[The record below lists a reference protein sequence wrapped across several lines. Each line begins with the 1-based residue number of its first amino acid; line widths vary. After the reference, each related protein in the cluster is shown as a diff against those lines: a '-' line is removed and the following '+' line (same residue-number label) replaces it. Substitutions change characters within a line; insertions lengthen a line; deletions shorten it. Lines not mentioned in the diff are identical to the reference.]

1 MAQGSLLLAL
11 LSVLLLTLTQHTT
24 DASLPPV
31 PVQQPARTF
40 HPSTAPLNAVLRN
53 LIPQSLEVPPALSS
67 TGLPSEDYVSQLSA
81 LHGENAIPPAK
92 SKSIWIRIAD
102 EFKDTLVRIL
112 LLVALVSA
120 VFSYME
126 MKEMAAT
133 GASSM
138 NVFIEPAVIM
148 FILVMNA
155 AVGVKMGMGAEASL
169 EALNSLN
176 PSLTTLLRSSV
187 PLPGSNARNIVPGDV
202 ILLKT
207 GDKVPADCR
216 ILVINGGRLGAD
228 ESALTGETGEALD
241 KLCECV

>member
-1 MAQGSLLLAL
+1 M
-11 LSVLLLTLTQHTT
+11 TLE
-24 DASLPPV
+24 
-31 PVQQPARTF
+31 R
-40 HPSTAPLNAVLRN
+40 NAVKAFVKGGDQN
-53 LIPQSLEVPPALSS
+53 APKGCSFNVNK
-67 TGLPSEDYVSQLSA
+67 EDV
-81 LHGENAIPPAK
+81 E
-92 SKSIWIRIAD
+92 R
-102 EFKDTLVRIL
+102 
-112 LLVALVSA
+112 
-120 VFSYME
+120 

-138 NVFIEPAVIM
+138 KVFIEPAVIM

-241 KLCECV
+241 KL